1 MVSLEQVKLLEAKV
15 ARAIDYVERV
25 SGENATLQ
33 EKLESY
39 QKRIDELEVL
49 VQRFKEEQGR
59 IEDGI
64 LSALDKLN
72 QFEDAIE
79 KSLTARGVSRESS
92 ERNGS
97 AAADLAA
104 ADDNSDAKKIPEPDA
119 DNDLVPET
127 AGDDTGEDDDS
138 AAGDNPDTGLDLGEP
153 EDAGEDDRGA
163 GSQAENGELDI
174 F

>member
-1 MVSLEQVKLLEAKV
+1 MVSLEQVKLLETKV
-15 ARAIDYVERV
+15 ARAIEFVKQV
-25 SGENATLQ
+25 SGENAALQ

-79 KSLTARGVSRESS
+79 KSLNSREAPAQTVQ
-92 ERNGS
+92 
-97 AAADLAA
+97 AAEPPADIPAEEAA
-104 ADDNSDAKKIPEPDA
+104 GDEDPEPDGGESGGGEA
-119 DNDLVPET
+119 LET
-127 AGDDTGEDDDS
+127 DGDEAAGDDDPETDGGGG
-138 AAGDNPDTGLDLGEP
+138 AGDPPAKD
-153 EDAGEDDRGA
+153 
-163 GSQAENGELDI
+163 GELDI

>member
-1 MVSLEQVKLLEAKV
+1 MVSLEQVKLLETKV

-64 LSALDKLN
+64 LSALDRLN

-79 KSLTARGVSRESS
+79 KSLSARGVSRDSAEKRESVAGADHAAA
-92 ERNGS
+92 EDAAPGP
-97 AAADLAA
+97 AAADEVRTPDTAGEG
-104 ADDNSDAKKIPEPDA
+104 DDS
-119 DNDLVPET
+119 
-127 AGDDTGEDDDS
+127 AGDDLDV
-138 AAGDNPDTGLDLGEP
+138 GLDLAEP
-153 EDAGEDDRGA
+153 EDAGDDDRDA
-163 GSQAENGELDI
+163 GSQPENGELDI